1 MRLARV
7 GLEAVAGAIAGGIM
21 GWIDAGQPVAS
32 VDQIPAAEI
41 SGWLETDP
49 KHRTLLDIREDAER
63 SLGAIPG
70 SISIPLPEL
79 QKHLDGLDRDAPIA
93 VHCRGGYRSAIAASV
108 LQAAGFK
115 DVINVTGGYDAWAL
129 TNASSEVSA

>member
-7 GLEAVAGAIAGGIM
+7 GLEAVVGTVAGGIL
-21 GWIDAGQPVAS
+21 GWIDAGRPVAS

-41 SGWLETDP
+41 SGWLEADP
-49 KHRTLLDIREDAER
+49 RRTLVDIREASER
-63 SLGAIPG
+63 TDGAIPG
-70 SISIPLPEL
+70 SKSIPLPEL
-79 QKHLDGLDRDAPIA
+79 REHLNGLDRDAPIA

-129 TNASSEVSA
+129 ANAGNEVNA